1 MWRTG
6 SILRE
11 RFMERKEARV
21 RLHGE
26 VEYERIVSVGDR
38 SHGYEE
44 PWDYGDSRYGGFAV
58 LDFGSA

>member
-1 MWRTG
+1 
-6 SILRE
+6 
-11 RFMERKEARV
+11 MERKEARV

-44 PWDYGDSRYGGFAV
+44 PWDRGDSGYSGFDV
-58 LDFGSA
+58 LDFGIA